1 MSNEKKKVFSPSKV
15 MFNRERV
22 EAYAR
27 GESVFP
33 VTMEIDLTQKCTR
46 NCPQCPYG
54 AVSSPGLTL
63 SFSFLERLFGILG
76 PQTSGLVLSGGE
88 PTSAPDFPKI
98 IALARRT
105 GFKEI
110 GVITNGSL
118 LHKPEIQDAL
128 MEHATSV
135 RISLYDW
142 QEGETPYFR
151 QELQNLENL
160 RKRIDTEGSS
170 LEIAASMLTRSR
182 WIERI
187 EPVGRAALSTGI
199 HWLYFHPFCVKWDTP
214 YPVQA
219 EQAGVVEAV
228 EAFKE
233 RYEKNSEIQFPY
245 ERYERYPLEFEMLH
259 ASHFLIQVGAGRRQ
273 LRRTGMQV
281 RERLRP
287 VGSERLPERRFF
299 AAPGSISQDRED
311 SIGELPAHRT
321 RHRPPIFS
329 TFIQSF
335 IDGKADGE
343 KVRSGSY
350 HQPHII

>member
-54 AVSSPGLTL
+54 AVRSPGLTL

-160 RKRIDTEGSS
+160 RKRIDIEGSS

-214 YPVQA
+214 YPIQA
-219 EQAGVVEAV
+219 KQDGVVEAV

-233 RYEKNSEIQFPY
+233 RYGKNGEIQFPY

-259 ASHFLIQVGAGRRQ
+259 ASHFLIQVGADGVNYAGPECKYEKDYALLDLNVYLKDDF
-273 LRRTGMQV
+273 LRHPD
-281 RERLRP
+281 RLAKIEKIRSENYRP
-287 VGSERLPERRFF
+287 
-299 AAPGSISQDRED
+299 
-311 SIGELPAHRT
+311 IGT

-335 IDGKADGE
+335 IDGKTDGE